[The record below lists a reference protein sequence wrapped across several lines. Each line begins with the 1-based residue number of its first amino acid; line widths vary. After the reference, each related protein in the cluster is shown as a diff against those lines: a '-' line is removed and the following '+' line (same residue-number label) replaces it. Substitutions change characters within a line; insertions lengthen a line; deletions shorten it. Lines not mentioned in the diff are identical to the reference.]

1 MPAAAAADMNAEFAG
16 HRIKAPLQR
25 SDDTCRDAGR
35 MPIHAHDCTERLEP
49 ERVCHA
55 AEQFVATVVND
66 DCLGDDRTEP
76 CHALAQPSWD
86 AATMK
91 RKIGA
96 AGSLDHAKLIKRFDT
111 PRQRLSS

>member
-1 MPAAAAADMNAEFAG
+1 
-16 HRIKAPLQR
+16 
-25 SDDTCRDAGR
+25 
-35 MPIHAHDCTERLEP
+35 
-49 ERVCHA
+49 
-55 AEQFVATVVND
+55 VND

-96 AGSLDHAKLIKRFDT
+96 AGSLDHVKLIKWFET
-111 PRQRLSS
+111 ARQR